1 MNDLREI
8 RSEHAMR
15 NEGGHGDGPEVIIVG
30 SGVVGSAAAAM
41 LGAEGRDVTVIERD
55 LSQPDRIVGELLQPG
70 GCQALAELGLQGE
83 SINEVFFNKVCFR
96 HWKKLPSMNVWYIYF
111 VKQILAFLIS
121 NIFFLRL

>member
-15 NEGGHGDGPEVIIVG
+15 NEGEHGDGPEVIIVG

-70 GCQALAELGLQGE
+70 GCQALTELGLQGE
-83 SINEVFFNKVCFR
+83 SITEGFFNKVCSR
-96 HWKKLPSMNVWYIYF
+96 HRKKLPFMNC
-111 VKQILAFLIS
+111 
-121 NIFFLRL
+121 